1 MSAAETVHRILA
13 LVPWLLERPGAS
25 VEETA
30 EAFGVDR
37 ETVLGDL
44 DTVGY
49 CGLPGLGGGA
59 LFEINVVE
67 DRILVGMADELRR
80 PLRLTP
86 LEALRLIATGETVAS
101 AFGDELPALRSA
113 LDRVRDAVGMAGS
126 VTVTVD
132 GTAGPVS
139 ELREAVRERRQ
150 VVMRYQGRG
159 DDAPT
164 ERRVHPQ
171 RLLLVRGAW
180 YLQARDD
187 GADGPRTFRLDRV
200 ADLRVTDEPAEPG
213 EATEVRPRY
222 EPGPDDIDVELSL
235 APGARWIADAVDAR
249 EVEEQDGGRLR
260 VRFATD
266 APRWVAELVLAAAPG
281 AAVVAPGELD
291 ERVREEA
298 AAAVARYAPG

>member
-1 MSAAETVHRILA
+1 MSAVETVRRILA

-25 VEETA
+25 VAETA

-37 ETVLGDL
+37 ETVLSDL

-59 LFEINVVE
+59 LFEIDVVE

-80 PLRLTP
+80 PLRLSP

-101 AFGDELPALRSA
+101 ALGGDLPALRSA
-113 LDRVRDAVGMAGS
+113 LDRVRDAVGMPAA

-132 GTAGPVS
+132 GAGGAVA
-139 ELREAVRERRQ
+139 ELRDAVRDRRQ

-187 GADGPRTFRLDRV
+187 RGDGPRTFRLDRI
-200 ADLRVTDEPAEPG
+200 AELEVTDEPADPG
-213 EATEVRPRY
+213 EVTEVRPRY
-222 EPGPDDIDVELSL
+222 EPGPDDVDVELSL
-235 APGARWIADAVDAR
+235 APGARWVADAVDAR
-249 EVEEQDGGRLR
+249 EVEERDGGGLR

-281 AAVVAPGELD
+281 ARVVTPADLE
-291 ERVREEA
+291 EEVRAEA
-298 AAAVARYAPG
+298 ADAAARYASG